1 MQSLPAK
8 SPAHKNSTDMRAI
21 LLNDA
26 LSNFS
31 KKFRSNYIRTTKYT
45 AISFLPLGIAYQFL
59 RFSNCYFLL
68 VVVLSCI
75 SLISPISPIT
85 AINPFVFVLV
95 VSMIRE
101 GFEDYS
107 RYKSDKTQNGQTVRI
122 FKQGHSEAI
131 EIQSKDLKIGDF
143 VLIKDEETFPA
154 DLALLTSSNDG
165 DCFIKTSS
173 LDGEKNLKKRVQ
185 AKDLNVYFA

>member
-1 MQSLPAK
+1 MTPESIDKSKLPTQHNIRDISDADIEMQTISKPQ
-8 SPAHKNSTDMRAI
+8 SPGHKNTTDMRTI

-26 LSNFS
+26 LTNMA

-45 AISFLPLGIAYQFL
+45 ALSFVPLGIAYQFL

-68 VVVLSCI
+68 VVILSCI
-75 SLISPISPIT
+75 SIISPISPIT

-107 RYKSDKTQNGQTVRI
+107 RYKSDKMQNG
-122 FKQGHSEAI
+122 
-131 EIQSKDLKIGDF
+131 
-143 VLIKDEETFPA
+143 
-154 DLALLTSSNDG
+154 
-165 DCFIKTSS
+165 
-173 LDGEKNLKKRVQ
+173 
-185 AKDLNVYFA
+185 